1 MSTQLIVIIISII
14 FLQVVGVALLF
25 YRFLKIAPQG
35 FVLIRSGHGGTLVAF
50 DKLMVFPTFHKLNYL
65 DIRNKHLDIVCE
77 NEHGVI
83 CHDNSRVNLRFR
95 FTLQVSPSE
104 QSILQVAQSLGCKR
118 AGQIEV
124 LQGLFDVKFL
134 EAIKAVTWEF
144 DYRDLLRHRDEYKHQ
159 LLNVIGQDLNGFVL
173 HNCSITHISLTPS
186 QYLDPDTL
194 LGAEGLRALAKRME
208 QALQDIKESN
218 AEWKEDIV
226 QEVSKNQDEHLL
238 LEVQQ
243 AEKTALHE
251 MRIRHLREQGELD
264 ARIIHLEIKLEA
276 ETSSSIRWRLKKQ
289 LDDLKRKGQGLK
301 TQFEMEE
308 KSVKVLYQR
317 KLVSLK
323 RRDKL
328 PPEK

>member
-1 MSTQLIVIIISII
+1 MPTQLIVLIISAV
-14 FLQVVGVALLF
+14 FLQIVGVTLLF
-25 YRFLKIAPQG
+25 YKFLKIAPQG
-35 FVLIRSGHGGTLVAF
+35 FVLIRSGQGGTLVAF
-50 DKLMVFPTFHKLNYL
+50 DKLMVFPAFHKLDYL
-65 DIRNKHLDIVCE
+65 DIRNKYLDIVCE

-83 CHDNSRVNLRFR
+83 CHDNCRVNLRLR

-104 QSILQVAQSLGCKR
+104 QSILQVAQSLGCER

-144 DYRDLLRHRDEYKHQ
+144 DYRDLLKHRDEYKHQ

-173 HNCSITHISLTPS
+173 HNCSVTHISLTPS

-194 LGAEGLRALAKRME
+194 LGAKGLKTLAKRME
-208 QALQDIKESN
+208 QALQDIKESHVQ
-218 AEWKEDIV
+218 WKDETV
-226 QEVSKNQDEHLL
+226 QDVSKNQDEHLL
-238 LEVQQ
+238 LEIEQT
-243 AEKTALHE
+243 EKTALHE
-251 MRIRHLREQGELD
+251 MHIRHLREQGELD
-264 ARIIHLEIKLEA
+264 TRIIHLEIKLEA

-289 LDDLKRKGQGLK
+289 LDELKRKGQGLK

-317 KLVSLK
+317 KLLSLK
-323 RRDKL
+323 RHDKL